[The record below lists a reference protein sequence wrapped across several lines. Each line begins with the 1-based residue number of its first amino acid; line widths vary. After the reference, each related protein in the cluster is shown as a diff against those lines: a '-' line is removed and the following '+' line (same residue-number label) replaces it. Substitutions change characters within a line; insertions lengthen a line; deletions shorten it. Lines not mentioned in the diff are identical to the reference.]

1 MPASPNPLRPNP
13 GPAAPNPRLAWGTA
27 ARCANL
33 QADVTGLLSTP
44 INFDTDGF
52 TLTEGAQQVLNQVA
66 DKLKS
71 CPDCNVVVSGFT
83 DNTGDDAI
91 NIPLSA
97 NRAKSVADYL
107 VSQGVVGDFVTSTG
121 LGSANPIADNN
132 TPDGRAQNRRVEITV
147 S

>member
-1 MPASPNPLRPNP
+1 MLNP
-13 GPAAPNPRLAWGTA
+13 
-27 ARCANL
+27 
-33 QADVTGLLSTP
+33 
-44 INFDTDGF
+44 
-52 TLTEGAQQVLNQVA
+52 VA

-71 CPDCNVVVSGFT
+71 CSDFSVVVSGYT